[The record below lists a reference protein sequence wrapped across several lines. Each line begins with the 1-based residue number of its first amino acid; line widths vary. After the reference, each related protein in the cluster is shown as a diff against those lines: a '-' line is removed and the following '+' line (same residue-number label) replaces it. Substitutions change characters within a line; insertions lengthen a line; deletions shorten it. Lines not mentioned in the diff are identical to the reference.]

1 MFLKIFYE
9 LKFRYIVFKRHSD
22 YNSYRKKTKGIENKI
37 GLFFNIVLPLWDG
50 S

>member
-9 LKFRYIVFKRHSD
+9 LKFRYIVFQRHSD
-22 YNSYRKKTKGIENKI
+22 YNSYRLKTNRIENKI
-37 GLFFNIVLPLWDG
+37 GLFFNIVLPLWGG